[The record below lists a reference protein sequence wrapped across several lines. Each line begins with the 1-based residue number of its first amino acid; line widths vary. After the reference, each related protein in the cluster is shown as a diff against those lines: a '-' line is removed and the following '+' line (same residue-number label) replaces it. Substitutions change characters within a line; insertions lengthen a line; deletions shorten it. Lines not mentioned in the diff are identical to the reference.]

1 MRSQSE
7 GGPLLLTAFSKH
19 CARMWLA
26 LFGRRF
32 ACTRTRGDVGRKYPN
47 RIHGSLQGVKVR
59 HVAATKK
66 LLDIAREDEA
76 DEDAASSRRTILG
89 IRQRT
94 LAKVSTEAVP
104 ANKGLRHFRTLTQKR
119 LQHKMQF
126 SVWTGFGK
134 APPKMRRACASAGA
148 SATSKDQVARARAF
162 LSRARSS
169 AGAPRAARAK
179 KKQGESEVHRPI
191 LQFRACCHCRIVCH
205 CNIAGQSI
213 QFIPRTVHAEG
224 PGRFVVEP

>member
-1 MRSQSE
+1 M
-7 GGPLLLTAFSKH
+7 
-19 CARMWLA
+19 
-26 LFGRRF
+26 
-32 ACTRTRGDVGRKYPN
+32 
-47 RIHGSLQGVKVR
+47 R

-213 QFIPRTVHAEG
+213 QFIQRTVHAEG
-224 PGRFVVEP
+224 SGRFVVEPTRLASPKARTTSVVY